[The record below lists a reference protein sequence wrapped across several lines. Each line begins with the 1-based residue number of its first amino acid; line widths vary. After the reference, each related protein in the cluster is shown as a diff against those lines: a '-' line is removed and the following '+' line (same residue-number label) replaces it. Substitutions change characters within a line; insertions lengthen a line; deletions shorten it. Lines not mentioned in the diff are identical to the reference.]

1 MFGTGD
7 ILGRGAGAD
16 WAGTR
21 RAGVGVTGLGE
32 VDALGDGRRIDSEGS
47 ISVNGGPSARL

>member
-47 ISVNGGPSARL
+47 ISVSGDPSARL